1 MKKNTKKQ
9 KKKHL
14 SNIKSVHGHVLDIT
28 FLWSVL
34 SRKRDLKY
42 NIDYLADNVSLIML
56 ALYIKVRA
64 ISNVPIKVAFR

>member
-9 KKKHL
+9 KIHL

-56 ALYIKVRA
+56 ALY
-64 ISNVPIKVAFR
+64 F